1 MKVTESGD
9 LKHSQLLFEDYLQMV
24 SAEQREHAEVCEP
37 PKMTETD
44 STDTS
49 KQREGLLEQILNR
62 DNLNRAYKQV
72 KRNKGA
78 GSKVHLEFLLDF
90 HQFNW
95 FVYGDIQLD
104 SLAFNFG
111 FYLAHV

>member
-44 STDTS
+44 STFYY
-49 KQREGLLEQILNR
+49 LL
-62 DNLNRAYKQV
+62 
-72 KRNKGA
+72 
-78 GSKVHLEFLLDF
+78 
-90 HQFNW
+90 
-95 FVYGDIQLD
+95 
-104 SLAFNFG
+104 G
-111 FYLAHV
+111 FSPNMSSPARYL